1 MRRAGPRPYLGGVNM
16 FAFLR
21 PALHRLA
28 HLPSAARLA
37 LGCAA
42 AVAAWGLSPAALG
55 TISRLV
61 AAWDAF
67 GVTTLLLLWATIF
80 LADIDRIRL
89 VASQEDLSRA
99 VSFIFVLV
107 AASASLLA
115 VVALLHTLHSLPPAT
130 LAWHLGLSVVAV
142 ASAWLLVHT
151 VFTLRYA
158 HAYYDADEQGADV
171 GGLDFPGRT
180 PEPDY
185 LDIAYFAFVVGM
197 TAQTADVSISG
208 RHLRRLAL
216 LHGLISF
223 VFNTTLVAL
232 VISAIAGVL

>member
-1 MRRAGPRPYLGGVNM
+1 MARM
-16 FAFLR
+16 
-21 PALHRLA
+21 
-28 HLPSAARLA
+28 PSALRMLLSLA
-37 LGCAA
+37 AGAA
-42 AVAAWGLSPAALG
+42 AWFLCPASLT
-55 TISRLV
+55 TISRAV

-67 GVTTLLLLWATIF
+67 GVVMLLLLWAAIVT
-80 LADIDRIRL
+80 ADAERIRV
-89 VASQEDLSRA
+89 VAASEDLSRA

-115 VVALLHTLHSLPPAT
+115 VVALLRTFHNLKATT
-130 LAWHLGLSVVAV
+130 LAGHIGLSVVAV
-142 ASAWLLVHT
+142 ATSWLLVHT

-158 HAYYDADEQGADV
+158 HAYYDADEDGSDV
-171 GGLDFPGRT
+171 GGLDFPGKD

-208 RHLRRLAL
+208 RTQRRLAL

-223 VFNTTLVAL
+223 VFNTTLIAL
-232 VISAIAGVL
+232 VISGVSSVL